1 MVKNMALGGTER
13 AFVEKLWTTHV
24 SFVDA
29 QFPFDIVDKYLT
41 STSALVEIIW
51 LNRAICVLNT
61 ALPYGGE
68 SIKLRLISLS
78 YKDLESPKSKG
89 LDASRATYS
98 LKKLFLVDVAPV
110 VLLFFVPLFA
120 HAGFFNV
127 IAGLFVNEMAAEE
140 RSIENIIDIPLLRA
154 ATNIDPNPAKGG
166 GDVIVSDG
174 ALVADSGPLGGDD
187 AVKARENGGGEISVY
202 IVEPAD
208 TLSQIAEMFGVS
220 VNTILWANDIKK
232 ATGIKEGD
240 ELIILPITGVRH
252 VVKKGDT
259 IASIANKYK
268 GDAEDILAYN
278 QLENA
283 EAVVVGE
290 TIVIP
295 GGEVEAPKVALKVGV
310 RGPSGVAATAGYFT
324 HPLPGAKKTQGIHGY
339 NGVDLGG
346 LPLGSAVYAAA
357 AGEVVVSKS
366 SGYNGGY
373 GRYVVVKHDNGM
385 QTLYAHLSS
394 NSVVPGA
401 RVAQGQVIGGV
412 GNTGRSTGIHLHV
425 EVRGGKNPF

>member
-1 MVKNMALGGTER
+1 M
-13 AFVEKLWTTHV
+13 
-24 SFVDA
+24 
-29 QFPFDIVDKYLT
+29 
-41 STSALVEIIW
+41 EILW

-61 ALPYGGE
+61 ALQYGGE
-68 SIKLRLISLS
+68 SIKIRLISLS

-89 LDASRATYS
+89 LGASRATYS
-98 LKKLFLVDVAPV
+98 LKKLFLADVAPV

-140 RSIENIIDIPLLRA
+140 RPIENIIDIPLLRA

-166 GDVIVSDG
+166 GDVIVEDG
-174 ALVADSGPLGGDD
+174 ALVADFGPLGGDD
-187 AVKARENGGGEISVY
+187 AIKARENGGGEISVY

-259 IASIANKYK
+259 MKSIAVKYS
-268 GDAEDILAYN
+268 GDAKAEDIPKIINDILSYN
-278 QLENA
+278 QLEA
-283 EAVVVGE
+283 DVVLSEGD

-310 RGPSGVAATAGYFT
+310 RGSSGVAAMAGYFT

-357 AGEVVVSKS
+357 AGDVVVSKS
-366 SGYNGGY
+366 AGYNGGY

-401 RVAQGQVIGGV
+401 RVAQGQVVGGV
-412 GNTGRSTGIHLHV
+412 GNTGRSTGIHLHF